1 LNLNERDY
9 VMTVGDVNSQER
21 GSGARFNDG
30 KPAVELI
37 PLRIISA
44 FCIRDAAPANLCHAL
59 DELGQFQSGADHE
72 HLYRVIG
79 LLDPAWDECA
89 RVFDY
94 GRYKYAAWNWAKGM
108 DWSIPIACAARHL
121 LRMIE
126 GEQIDPES
134 GLPHRGHVLCN
145 IVMLLTFIETYPE
158 GDDRP
163 KAWLS
168 RTGAADE

>member
-1 LNLNERDY
+1 M
-9 VMTVGDVNSQER
+9 MTVGDVNSQER

-121 LRMIE
+121 LRMIA
-126 GEQIDPES
+126 GEHTDPES
-134 GLPHRGHVLCN
+134 GLPHRAHVLCN

-168 RTGAADE
+168 RSDEPQRIVIGDKP

>member
-1 LNLNERDY
+1 
-9 VMTVGDVNSQER
+9 MPIGDVNSQER

-37 PLRIISA
+37 PLLLIGD
-44 FCIRDAAPANLCHAL
+44 FYYTKEKPALANALMALGAYQAGGNKDDLHAL
-59 DELGQFQSGADHE
+59 IRFVG
-72 HLYRVIG
+72 
-79 LLDPAWDECA
+79 PAWDECA

-94 GRYKYAAWNWAKGM
+94 GRAKYAAWNWAKGM

-121 LRMIE
+121 LRMID
-126 GEQIDPES
+126 GEEIDPES

-145 IVMLLTFIETYPE
+145 IVMLITFIETYPE

-168 RTGAADE
+168 RAGAANE